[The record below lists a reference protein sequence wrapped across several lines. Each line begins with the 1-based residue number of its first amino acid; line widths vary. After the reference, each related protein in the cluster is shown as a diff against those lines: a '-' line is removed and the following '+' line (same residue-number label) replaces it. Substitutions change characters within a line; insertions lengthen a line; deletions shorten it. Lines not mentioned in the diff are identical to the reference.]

1 MQNTP
6 ATRHRPAKR
15 HWLAGLSLSAA
26 LLLGGCASVG
36 AGFSLPVGP
45 FSIGVGA
52 SNRGVSLG
60 VGTSVGPV
68 GVGVGVNPK
77 GQVGV
82 GAGVGTSVPVGN
94 SGARVGVG
102 AGSSTVIHDPDVPR

>member
-1 MQNTP
+1 MHDTP
-6 ATRHRPAKR
+6 ETRHRPFSLPA
-15 HWLAGLSLSAA
+15 LAAMCLSVS

-36 AGFSLPVGP
+36 AGFSLPIGP

-52 SNRGVSLG
+52 SNSGVSLG
-60 VGTSVGPV
+60 VGASVGPV
-68 GVGVGVNPK
+68 GVGVGVNPR
-77 GQVGV
+77 GQVSA

-102 AGSSTVIHDPDVPR
+102 AGSSTVIHEPH